1 MPIYIYKT
9 YCFLNIYKNI
19 YLDRFFYLGLLNFL
33 FMYIMVISHGYTW
46 LLMTFDFMFYLN
58 ILDRQ
63 RSALFYKKGE
73 L

>member
-9 YCFLNIYKNI
+9 YCFLNIS
-19 YLDRFFYLGLLNFL
+19 F

-58 ILDRQ
+58 ISDRQ